1 MGIDLRYPN
10 ITGAT
15 EREQIQQL
23 TSYLF
28 QFVDQL
34 QYVIGSFD
42 TTVSGGSSNTTGKK
56 TSGEVSYDPQILFSD
71 IKALIIKS
79 ADIVNAYYEKLRYRF
94 EGVYVAQSD
103 FGTFEEQTRLDIEAS
118 STAIE
123 QNFTDYQKISSEVS
137 SVGAAIRDT
146 KAEADAA
153 IKDVSSEV
161 GQLDG
166 TLRDMKTE
174 VDGSIED
181 LKGELQNLNFSI
193 AEVSA
198 NIRSGL
204 LYYDGDGIPVYG
216 LEVGQK
222 TMIDGVEVFD
232 KFARFTSDR
241 LSFYDNND
249 NEVAYISD
257 RKLYINHAEVTGTF
271 RMGGFVRTVLADGS
285 IVKRWT
291 KGGEG

>member
-1 MGIDLRYPN
+1 MDFRYPN
-10 ITGAT
+10 ITEGAT
-15 EREQIQQL
+15 EREQIRQL
-23 TSYLF
+23 KNYLF

-34 QYVIGSFD
+34 QYVIGSFGSGA
-42 TTVSGGSSNTTGKK
+42 SGGSTTANVTNVVVSTNVPQTASVDSN
-56 TSGEVSYDPQILFSD
+56 EIAFSD

-79 ADIVNAYYEKLRYRF
+79 ADIIDAYYEEISKRL

-103 FGTFEEQTRLDIEAS
+103 FGIYKEQTSIDIDAK
-118 STAIE
+118 STGIE
-123 QNFTDYQKISSEVS
+123 LSFANVQEVM
-137 SVGAAIRDT
+137 
-146 KAEADAA
+146 E
-153 IKDVSSEV
+153 
-161 GQLDG
+161 QLDG
-166 TLRDMKTE
+166 SLHDMQTE
-174 VDGSIED
+174 VDSNIGGIKDE
-181 LKGELQNLNFSI
+181 LKNLNFSI

-198 NIRSGL
+198 NIRPGL

-216 LEVGQK
+216 LEIGQRTK
-222 TMIDGVEVFD
+222 IDDVEVFD

-257 RKLYINHAEVTGTF
+257 RKLYINHAEVTSTF

>member
-10 ITGAT
+10 ITEGT
-15 EREQIQQL
+15 EREQIHQL
-23 TSYLF
+23 KTYLYTL
-28 QFVDQL
+28 VDQL
-34 QYVIGSFD
+34 QYVIGNFD
-42 TTVSGGSSNTTGKK
+42 TTVSGGSSNATGKK

-79 ADIVNAYYEKLRYRF
+79 ADIVNTFYEKLRYRF

-103 FGTFEEQTRLDIEAS
+103 FGAFKEQTLSEIEGS
-118 STAIE
+118 STSIDQHYANIQE
-123 QNFTDYQKISSEVS
+123 IASEVASVNS
-137 SVGAAIRDT
+137 SLRDA
-146 KAEADAA
+146 KSEADAA

-161 GQLDG
+161 GQLDE
-166 TLRDMKTE
+166 TLRNTKTE
-174 VDGSIED
+174 VDNSLEG
-181 LKGELQNLNFSI
+181 LKGELQNINYSLV
-193 AEVSA
+193 AVSA
-198 NIRSGL
+198 NLRSGL

-285 IVKRWT
+285 TVKRWT